1 MQILY
6 INVLTIEAL
15 TINNMSKRNKNFFL
29 SIFNKCLNLNFIIT
43 RSYKII

>member
-15 TINNMSKRNKNFFL
+15 TINNMSNRNKKFFL
-29 SIFNKCLNLNFIIT
+29 PIFKKCLNLNFIIK
-43 RSYKII
+43 RFYKII

>member
-15 TINNMSKRNKNFFL
+15 TINNMSNRNKNFFYQFL
-29 SIFNKCLNLNFIIT
+29 TSV
-43 RSYKII
+43 